1 MTPPF
6 ASAALLEAL
15 SFAAQKHQ
23 GQTRKS
29 ADRAPYIHH
38 PIAVA
43 TILAREGGVQDTETL
58 MAALLHDT
66 LEDTDTSEAEL
77 QRHFGPRVAA
87 IVVELSDDMTL
98 PKPERKAMQVLLAR
112 DYSPP
117 ARLVRLADKI
127 ANVRDVIDSPP
138 QDWPL
143 ERRVRYLSWSGEVVA
158 AMRGSHAELEAR
170 FHAAVRRGFAALTE
184 APVAAARTAYSPAE

>member
-15 SFAAQKHQ
+15 SFAVLKHQ

-43 TILAREGGVQDTETL
+43 TILAGEGGVQDTETL
-58 MAALLHDT
+58 IAALLHDT

-77 QRHFGPRVAA
+77 QRHFGARVAA
-87 IVVELSDDMTL
+87 IVAELSDDMTL
-98 PKPERKAMQVLLAR
+98 PKPERKAIQVLRAH
-112 DYSPP
+112 DCSPP

-127 ANVRDVIDSPP
+127 ANVRDVIDNPP

-158 AMRGSHAELEAR
+158 ALRGTHAELEAR
-170 FHAAVRRGFAALTE
+170 FHAAVRRGFATLTE
-184 APVAAARTAYSPAE
+184 LPGAAERTAYLPVE

>member
-184 APVAAARTAYSPAE
+184 APGAAARTAYSPAE

>member
-15 SFAAQKHQ
+15 SFAALKHQ

-43 TILAREGGVQDTETL
+43 TILAGEGGVQDTETL
-58 MAALLHDT
+58 IAALLHDT
-66 LEDTDTSEAEL
+66 LEDTDASEAEL
-77 QRHFGPRVAA
+77 QRHFGARVAA
-87 IVVELSDDMTL
+87 IVAELSDDMTL
-98 PKPERKAMQVLLAR
+98 PKPERKAIQVLRAH
-112 DYSPP
+112 DCSPP

-127 ANVRDVIDSPP
+127 ANVRDVIDNPP

-158 AMRGSHAELEAR
+158 ALRGTHAELEAR
-170 FHAAVRRGFAALTE
+170 FHAAVRRGFATLTE
-184 APVAAARTAYSPAE
+184 VPGAAERTAYLPVE

>member
-1 MTPPF
+1 MTASF

-15 SFAAQKHQ
+15 TFAALKHQ

-43 TILAREGGVQDTETL
+43 TILAREGGVQDTDTL
-58 MAALLHDT
+58 IAALLHDT

-77 QRHFGPRVAA
+77 QRHFGARVAA
-87 IVVELSDDMTL
+87 IVAELSDDMTL
-98 PKPERKAMQVLLAR
+98 PKPERKAIQVLRAH
-112 DYSPP
+112 DCSPP

-127 ANVRDVIDSPP
+127 ANVRDVIDNPP

-158 AMRGSHAELEAR
+158 ALRGTHAELEAR

-184 APVAAARTAYSPAE
+184 VPGAAARTAYSPAE

>member
-1 MTPPF
+1 MRPPF

-184 APVAAARTAYSPAE
+184 APGAAARTAYSPAE